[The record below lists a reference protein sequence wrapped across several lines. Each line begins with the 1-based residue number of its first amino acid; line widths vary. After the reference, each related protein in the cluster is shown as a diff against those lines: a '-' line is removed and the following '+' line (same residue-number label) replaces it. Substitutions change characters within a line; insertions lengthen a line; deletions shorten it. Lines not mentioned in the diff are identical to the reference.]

1 MGQVTERDG
10 PGAHVRRFD
19 GEAGDIIVGWL
30 VRLLLVLGLILLV
43 AYEAISVGV
52 TYVGLDDDAREVALA
67 ARAAYRSGST
77 ESEITE
83 LASEQA
89 TEVEARLVAL
99 DMDDQSLTV
108 TVERDAPTV
117 LLHRFGPTEDL
128 ATATVTRTV
137 DTS

>member
-1 MGQVTERDG
+1 MGQVTRGDR
-10 PGAHVRRFD
+10 PGELLRRFH
-19 GEAGDIIVGWL
+19 GESGDIIVGWL

-67 ARAAYRSGST
+67 ARDAYRSGST
-77 ESEITE
+77 ENEVEE
-83 LASEQA
+83 LADEQA
-89 TEVEARLVAL
+89 AAVDARLVSVEL
-99 DMDDQSLTV
+99 DDQSLTV

-128 ATATVTRTV
+128 ATATVSRTV